1 MPGEFS
7 VVVMDAGQ
15 GESLLVVFPDD
26 SLIMVD
32 CGSMKNKG
40 IVKEPIIEV
49 LNRYLPAAGNR
60 LKALVLTHPDIDHYN
75 LINEIIIQKNIPI
88 NYLIYGGDVNNYGN
102 IAWWIRAHEN
112 NTADPRQI
120 THVVKPGASHYSEA
134 IISELSYD
142 GGYGRVDVRIL
153 AANIGAS
160 ANSKSI
166 VLLITYGDINVFL
179 MGDAPVETEN
189 FILANMNRTLLA
201 EKHTLLKV
209 GHHGSNYSSCNN
221 WIKTI
226 NPEIAFISSDTRS
239 FQGTSL
245 PSSDTISRI
254 TGNNTLLEYF
264 RDHYYI
270 QYNAGNNCHDQV
282 MTKLMLYTTLHLLV
296 FAPNMTDFTSYGT
309 TWYYSIINLGS
320 SKQEVTVEPACG
332 WENIFNQY

>member
-75 LINEIIIQKNIPI
+75 LINEIIIKNNIPI
-88 NYLIYGGDVNNYGN
+88 NYLIYGGDANDYGN
-102 IAWWIRAHEN
+102 IARWITSHEN
-112 NTADPRQI
+112 NTAVPRQI
-120 THVVKPGASHYSEA
+120 TQVEKPGEYHYSET

-142 GGYGRVDVRIL
+142 GVYGKVDVRIL
-153 AANIGAS
+153 AANVGAS
-160 ANSKSI
+160 FNSKSI

-189 FILANMNRTLLA
+189 FILAKMDRTLLA
-201 EKHTLLKV
+201 GKHTLLKV
-209 GHHGSNYSSCNN
+209 GHHGSNYSSCDN

-239 FQGTSL
+239 FHGTSL
-245 PSSDTISRI
+245 PSSYTISRI
-254 TGNNTLLEYF
+254 IGNGTLLEYF
-264 RDHYYI
+264 RDHYFI
-270 QYNAGNNCHDQV
+270 QYNVGNDCKEQV

-296 FAPNMTDFTSYGT
+296 YAANKTDFISYGT
-309 TWYYSIINLGS
+309 TWYYSIINLAG
-320 SKQEVTVEPACG
+320 KQDVTVEPACG